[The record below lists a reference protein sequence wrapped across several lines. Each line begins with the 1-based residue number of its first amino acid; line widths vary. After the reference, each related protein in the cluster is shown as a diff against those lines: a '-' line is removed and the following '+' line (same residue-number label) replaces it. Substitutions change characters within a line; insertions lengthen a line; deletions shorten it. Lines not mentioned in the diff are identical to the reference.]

1 MKDRYFIDKRVG
13 VILVID
19 GNIQEKQNCVQE
31 YSNQA
36 VRLKINGKRSSDGD
50 WFLPAG
56 AEDFCK
62 SYIDFLIGNENDK
75 EESNQ
80 LVKLIA
86 DICILTNNAI
96 LKTISMEES

>member
-56 AEDFCK
+56 PVSSSQA
-62 SYIDFLIGNENDK
+62 Y
-75 EESNQ
+75 
-80 LVKLIA
+80 
-86 DICILTNNAI
+86 
-96 LKTISMEES
+96 